1 MDGKMDGS
9 DPSIL
14 TKPCHL
20 ALSKPGTWQIST
32 KKTLDKKVVR
42 IIKPLEH
49 YYITS
54 LLE

>member
-1 MDGKMDGS
+1 MDGS

-14 TKPCHL
+14 TKPYHL
-20 ALSKPGTWQIST
+20 ALSNLPLGKIST
-32 KKTLDKKVVR
+32 RKTLYKRVVK
-42 IIKPLEH
+42 IIKPLEY